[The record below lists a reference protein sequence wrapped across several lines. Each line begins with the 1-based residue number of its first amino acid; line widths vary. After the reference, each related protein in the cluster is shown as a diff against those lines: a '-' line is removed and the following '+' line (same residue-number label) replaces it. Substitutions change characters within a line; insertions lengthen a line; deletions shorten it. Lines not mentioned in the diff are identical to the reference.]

1 MLLLARAREVSH
13 PTRKTDMFEDTVANL
28 RANANPEQLNA
39 IVHAF
44 PDTDAIEPR
53 HILDALLWPDLS
65 ANEDSRR
72 AQLPEVLAQYQD
84 TLSGYIGRYNDLRSR
99 GLDALSNY
107 DIGIAYQGCGPVR
120 GLAQALTAVA
130 NHIALTRAQLLWL
143 LGEQDRL
150 ALPQLALF

>member
-1 MLLLARAREVSH
+1 
-13 PTRKTDMFEDTVANL
+13 MFEDTVATL
-28 RANANPEQLNA
+28 RANANPEYLNA

-44 PDTDAIEPR
+44 PNTDAIEPR
-53 HILDALLWPDLS
+53 HTLDALLWPDLS
-65 ANEDSRR
+65 ANEDTRR

-84 TLSGYIGRYNDLRSR
+84 TLGSFIRRYNDLRSR
-99 GLDALSNY
+99 GLGALSNF
-107 DIGIAYQGCGPVR
+107 DIGIAYQGCGPER
-120 GLAQALTAVA
+120 GLAQALTAVV